1 MSKVSLI
8 SYRDQ
13 TKKAVKPKVVSF
25 EKGKVDFN
33 GCYFYQICMQIMHGF
48 VNLTINMACLVVK
61 F

>member
-1 MSKVSLI
+1 MRQKKLSK
-8 SYRDQ
+8 
-13 TKKAVKPKVVSF
+13 KVVSF
-25 EKGKVDFN
+25 EKGKVNFN